1 MVRGCREAV
10 MGILL
15 EHLKIDQTD
24 LVHLLVHFLVH
35 LLVRLLVHFLV
46 HLLEHL
52 LVPHHHYGNVT

>member
-1 MVRGCREAV
+1 